1 LGELL
6 FLAKKI
12 NGALK
17 KKMEHEQSL
26 AIDNEKKEPIKIAKF
41 IVIVFSL
48 IGMYKSY
55 EDGTFFSS
63 LFPYTLLGLYDFY
76 NYTQYTDFSNK
87 FMKLFLLTM
96 KCFYH
101 ITFFIIAIGLFNVIY
116 IKNRYIYANFEGK
129 TNELFR
135 SYYLLIWVIIYY
147 LFMGAELYLPI
158 KRKRVK

>member
-1 LGELL
+1 M
-6 FLAKKI
+6 AKKI

-87 FMKLFLLTM
+87 FMKFFLLTM
-96 KCFYH
+96 KCF
-101 ITFFIIAIGLFNVIY
+101 
-116 IKNRYIYANFEGK
+116 
-129 TNELFR
+129 
-135 SYYLLIWVIIYY
+135 
-147 LFMGAELYLPI
+147 
-158 KRKRVK
+158 